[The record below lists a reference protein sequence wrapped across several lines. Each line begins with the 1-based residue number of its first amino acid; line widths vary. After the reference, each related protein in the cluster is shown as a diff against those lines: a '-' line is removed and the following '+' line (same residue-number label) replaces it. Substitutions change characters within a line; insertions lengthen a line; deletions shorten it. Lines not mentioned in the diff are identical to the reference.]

1 MPNYNKSFNF
11 RNGVQVD
18 EDDLIV
24 RGSLVGI
31 GTTVPTEALDVRGT
45 AKVVGLLTAQTLS
58 VTGVST
64 FTEIRIGTGITLNTS
79 GIISATKFFGDGST
93 LSDIPTSQWKDINVG
108 AGITSIYAAGNVGV
122 GTTDPG
128 GYTFLVGG
136 NPDVAGKFGVGI
148 HSNGDINVS
157 GSLTATNLT
166 GAGANITNLN
176 ASNLVSGTVPAAQ
189 FPDYIDIS
197 GVATVAQLKVSVGST
212 FGGISTF
219 VGNIDANGTLDVD
232 GATTLD
238 GLTVAEAA
246 TFSDDVNF
254 NGTTNANWDSSED
267 EFKFNDGTKAVFGD
281 SSDLQISHTGDVSLI
296 RDIRAGVAATLAIGA
311 DHLILRNKDGNETY
325 LEAFDNG
332 KVSLFYDFLPK
343 LETTPS
349 GTLTVGVATATSLNA
364 TDLKLTGIST
374 FVDVNVSGTVTA
386 TTFVG
391 NITGGVTG
399 NATGLT
405 GTPNIVVGQ
414 LSQTGV
420 ATLGVV
426 TTATSIKAND
436 FYGRLTG
443 NVTGN
448 ATGLSGSP
456 DVSLGRITAATQIN
470 AGVITATTGFEPDA
484 NKGAYLGKTGKA
496 FTNAHVADVTIG
508 AGNDNRVTTSSG
520 NLLLDGA
527 SGTVQVDDDLVVDR
541 NFSCAGVAT
550 FSQALGFADGVQLTF
565 GNLSGGDLRILH
577 NASDSVI
584 SDQGAGH
591 LKILSSQLEIKNAAD
606 NSLGAKFIQGAD
618 TELYYNNTKRLNTYA
633 GGVNVVGTV
642 TATSFVGDV
651 FADNIR
657 LGVADAQTVD
667 TSTGNLQLSASS
679 GTVNAS
685 SDVFKVSNKT
695 DLVGNIHV
703 GSGGNKLF
711 VNGSN
716 GRVGIGTSVP
726 TEEFQIIKDSG
737 SLTVDLVS
745 RTGGVTLGIG
755 QSVGADGNATAT
767 FQHNA
772 SDLDITNRATG
783 NVNVTLAGGTGINT
797 TAFLHVQHG
806 TTKRVSIG
814 YSGVVGINKALPDH
828 ALDIVGSAKV
838 TGNANFTGIVTM
850 GSGGNQVTF
859 GSGTAAVTGSFNGP
873 LFSGVTGVSTIH
885 RLEGNHISVASTI
898 STLGIGSFATALAI
912 GSTDR
917 MHKDEKL
924 NVIGHAN
931 IKGGLLLRENG
942 AKCGIGTTGWHD
954 DTRPGTEPAN
964 LPAVDYGALQVYGA
978 AYFQGTGLI
987 LSSQYA
993 SLDDSSTLIRTN
1005 DNRSAYN
1012 PNYKSRIGIQTHVA
1026 RCGLDAG
1033 MTDYIL
1039 PGCHYVRS
1047 DGIDTKEFMKTN
1059 LLNQTLQVANGAAR
1073 IVPGALIFYEPKN
1086 RLEVNTG
1093 AAATGSFCGVATLTQ
1108 NTSNFDSF
1116 VPPRLST
1123 SDRNTMT
1130 GAGGIPAGA
1139 IIYNT
1144 SDNKLQV
1151 YSGSGTS
1158 WSNLH

>member
-31 GTTVPTEALDVRGT
+31 GTTIPTEALDVRGT

-148 HSNGDINVS
+148 GSNGDINVS
-157 GSLTATNLT
+157 GSLTATNIT

-176 ASNLVSGTVPAAQ
+176 ASNLASGTVPAAQ

-197 GVATVAQLKVSVGST
+197 GVATVAQLKVSLGST

-219 VGNIDANGTLDVD
+219 VGNIDANGNLDVD
-232 GATTLD
+232 GETELDNLNVTGLSTFVGITTFNGEVGYSTHVSFGDNVKTTWGSSKDLRIWHD
-238 GLTVAEAA
+238 GSNNNHHIQDTSGISNIFIDGNVVIRNSAGNKKAA
-246 TFSDDVNF
+246 IFTQNDNVKLHFSDD
-254 NGTTNANWDSSED
+254 
-267 EFKFNDGTKAVFGD
+267 
-281 SSDLQISHTGDVSLI
+281 L
-296 RDIRAGVAATLAIGA
+296 
-311 DHLILRNKDGNETY
+311 
-325 LEAFDNG
+325 
-332 KVSLFYDFLPK
+332 K
-343 LETTPS
+343 LETTPT
-349 GTLTVGVATATSLNA
+349 GTLTTGVATATSLNA
-364 TDLKLTGIST
+364 TDLKMTGIST

-426 TTATSIKAND
+426 TTATSIKANN
-436 FYGRLTG
+436 FYGPLTG

-456 DVSLGRITAATQIN
+456 DVNLGRITAATQIN
-470 AGVITATTGFEPDA
+470 AGIITATTGYEPDA
-484 NKGAYLGKTGKA
+484 NKGSYLGKTGKA

-527 SGTVQVDDDLVVDR
+527 SGMVQVDDDLVVDR

-550 FSQALGFADGVQLTF
+550 FSQALGFADNVQLTF
-565 GNLSGGDLRILH
+565 GGAAGGDLRILH
-577 NASDSVI
+577 NTSDSVI

-667 TSTGNLQLSASS
+667 TSTGNLELSASS
-679 GTVNAS
+679 GTVNAV

-726 TEEFQIIKDSG
+726 TKEFQVIKDSG

-755 QSVGADGNATAT
+755 QSVGATGNGSAT
-767 FQHNA
+767 F
-772 SDLDITNRATG
+772 SSSGTDLDITNRSSTG
-783 NVNVTLAGGTGINT
+783 NLNVTLAGGSGINT

-828 ALDIVGSAKV
+828 ALDIVGSVKA

-885 RLEGNHISVASTI
+885 RLEGNHIAVASTI

-954 DTRPGTEPAN
+954 DTRPGTEPGN

-978 AYFQGTGLI
+978 AYFQGNGII

-1047 DGIDTKEFMKTN
+1047 DGIDTKEFMKSN

>member
-31 GTTVPTEALDVRGT
+31 GTTIPTEALDVRGT

-470 AGVITATTGFEPDA
+470 AGVITATTGYEPDA
-484 NKGAYLGKTGKA
+484 NKGSYLGKTGKA

-527 SGTVQVDDDLVVDR
+527 SGMVQVDDDLVVDR